1 MAITAKQVKELRDAT
16 GAGML
21 DCKTALVDSD
31 GNMEDAIVWLRKKGI
46 AKAAKKSGRIATEG
60 LTSVFVKGNKAV
72 VIEVNSET
80 DFVAQNDNFKKLVN
94 KLSVNILNNDPK
106 TLTEALNINVDSK
119 KISDLITDAT
129 ATIGEK
135 IALRRFKIVT
145 KNSEDVFGPYVHMGG
160 KISTLIVLKDSTN
173 AQAAR
178 DIAMH
183 VAAMRPTFLDRSEIS
198 KDYIAK
204 ETAILKE
211 QALSE
216 GKKPEIVEKMVIGR
230 LNKQLAEICLVD
242 QPFVKNPEFKIGKF
256 ALQSSKGIKTMIRF
270 ELGEG
275 IAKKATNFADEVSQ
289 LTN

>member
-1 MAITAKQVKELRDAT
+1 MAITAKQVKELRDLT

-21 DCKTALVDSD
+21 DCKKALVDTE
-31 GNMEDAIVWLRKKGI
+31 GNIEEAIDWLRKKGI
-46 AKAAKKSGRIATEG
+46 AKAAKKSGRIAAEG
-60 LTSVFVKGNKAV
+60 LTSVFVKDNKAI
-72 VIEVNSET
+72 VIEINSET

-94 KLSVNILNNDPK
+94 KLSEIVLNNNPK
-106 TLTEALNINVDSK
+106 NLEAALKIIVDGK
-119 KISDLITDAT
+119 TVNDLITDAT

-135 IALRRFKIVT
+135 IALRRFEIVT
-145 KNSEDVFGPYVHMGG
+145 KDSADVFGPYIHMGG
-160 KISTLIVLKDSTN
+160 KISTLIVLKESTN
-173 AQAAR
+173 ANAAR

-183 VAAMRPTFLDRSEIS
+183 VAAMKPAFIDRKEIG
-198 KDYIAK
+198 KDFIAK
-204 ETAILKE
+204 ETVILKE

-242 QPFVKNPEFKIGKF
+242 QPFVKNPEFKVGKF
-256 ALQSSKGIKTMIRF
+256 ALQSSKGIATMIRF

-275 IAKKATNFADEVSQ
+275 IVKNTSNFADEVSE